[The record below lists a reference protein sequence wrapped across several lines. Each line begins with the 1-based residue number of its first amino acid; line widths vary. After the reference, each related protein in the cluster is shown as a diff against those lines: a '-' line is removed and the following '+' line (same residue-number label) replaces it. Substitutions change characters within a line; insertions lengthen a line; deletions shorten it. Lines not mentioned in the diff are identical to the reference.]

1 MIVVEVN
8 LRMAVSIVGIVETE
22 QDSWGRCTEN
32 GFQTN
37 LLRSIFD
44 SLIISQ
50 SESSLNSKIILKDW
64 HDPL

>member
-1 MIVVEVN
+1 MAKVN
-8 LRMAVSIVGIVETE
+8 LRMTVSIVGIVETE

-32 GFQTN
+32 GFQIN
-37 LLRSIFD
+37 LLRSISD

-50 SESSLNSKIILKDW
+50 SGSSLISKIILKDW